1 MKGVEMSDGFDAESE
16 SARLRKRD
24 PAAWES
30 FYERV
35 YPKMLAYSER
45 RLGRGEIAR
54 DAVSEA
60 LARTVKTVARMDE
73 LDVTPEAWCFGI
85 LRHVVVDSQRHFYFD
100 RAVAEPYEDDSS
112 DPTANF
118 ELSGEHESVRR
129 GFAQLNATDRELL
142 ELRVVAGLSSD
153 EVAKMLSMRPSAV
166 RMAQMRALGKL
177 RSLMEVSVNG

>member
-73 LDVTPEAWCFGI
+73 
-85 LRHVVVDSQRHFYFD
+85 
-100 RAVAEPYEDDSS
+100 
-112 DPTANF
+112 
-118 ELSGEHESVRR
+118 
-129 GFAQLNATDRELL
+129 
-142 ELRVVAGLSSD
+142 
-153 EVAKMLSMRPSAV
+153 
-166 RMAQMRALGKL
+166 
-177 RSLMEVSVNG
+177 